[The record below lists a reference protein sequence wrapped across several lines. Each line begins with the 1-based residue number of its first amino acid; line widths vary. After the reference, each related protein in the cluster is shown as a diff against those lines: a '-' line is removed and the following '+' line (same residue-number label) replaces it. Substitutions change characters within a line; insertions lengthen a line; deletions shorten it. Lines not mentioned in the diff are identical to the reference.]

1 MKLKIKK
8 KMMRYKKLATT
19 NEEISILPLHKPTVY
34 QKKRKDKHTNN
45 DHKKTPK
52 RQIIQI

>member
-1 MKLKIKK
+1 MKLKKIKK

-34 QKKRKDKHTNN
+34 QKK
-45 DHKKTPK
+45 KKG
-52 RQIIQI
+52 QAHE

>member
-1 MKLKIKK
+1 MTKLKIKK

-45 DHKKTPK
+45 DHKKPLK
-52 RQIIQI
+52 R